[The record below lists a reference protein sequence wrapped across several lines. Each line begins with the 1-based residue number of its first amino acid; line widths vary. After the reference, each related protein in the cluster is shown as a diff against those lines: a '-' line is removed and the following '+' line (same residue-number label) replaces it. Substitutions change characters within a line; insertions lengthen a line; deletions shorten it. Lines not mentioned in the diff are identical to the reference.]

1 MGQSR
6 ILKRSDVPDIRHG
19 RARDGDNPDTGQKSR
34 HQGSYVRSRC
44 SDNSPARLY
53 CGHGSLRHC
62 RIHNERAYGKA
73 LPREMVGL
81 LEQEVQHPRTHLPRA
96 HILLGHRF
104 DTFPL
109 SRPSDSRTVLL
120 AAARLRGD
128 NHLRLRACD
137 ILS

>member
-19 RARDGDNPDTGQKSR
+19 CARDGDNPDTSQKSR

-81 LEQEVQHPRTHLPRA
+81 LEQEVQHSGTHLPRA
-96 HILLGHRF
+96 HVLLGHSLAAL
-104 DTFPL
+104 PL
-109 SRPSDSRTVLL
+109 SRAPDSCILFLTT
-120 AAARLRGD
+120 ARFGRD
-128 NHLRLRACD
+128 SYLRLRACGV
-137 ILS
+137 SC

>member
-19 RARDGDNPDTGQKSR
+19 RTRNGNNLDAGQESR
-34 HQGSYVRSRC
+34 SQSSAVRSQRI
-44 SDNSPARLY
+44 DNSPARLY

-81 LEQEVQHPRTHLPRA
+81 LEQEVQHSGTHLPRA
-96 HILLGHRF
+96 HVLLGHSLAAL
-104 DTFPL
+104 PL
-109 SRPSDSRTVLL
+109 SRAPDSCILFLTT
-120 AAARLRGD
+120 ARFRGD